1 MKSIISA
8 LLAALFS
15 LSTPAATPPST
26 FTVTDEDRGLYRMH
40 PELVKEQS

>member
-1 MKSIISA
+1 MTSLLSA

-15 LSTPAATPPST
+15 LSSPAAPSST

-40 PELVKEQS
+40 PELVKEQP